1 MGVPISRFWIRSAQ
15 FFLSIVWKYRDVPW
29 VRVPATFLYLRYRK
43 DRLLTIP
50 FLRRQIMPG
59 SIDKGRRR
67 REEFL
72 SASSVALLPS
82 S

>member
-1 MGVPISRFWIRSAQ
+1 MGMPISRFWIRSAQ
-15 FFLSIVWKYRDVPW
+15 FFLSIVWKYRDLPW

-43 DRLLTIP
+43 GRRLTISCS
-50 FLRRQIMPG
+50 RRQTLPG

-72 SASSVALLPS
+72 SASSVVLLPS
-82 S
+82 